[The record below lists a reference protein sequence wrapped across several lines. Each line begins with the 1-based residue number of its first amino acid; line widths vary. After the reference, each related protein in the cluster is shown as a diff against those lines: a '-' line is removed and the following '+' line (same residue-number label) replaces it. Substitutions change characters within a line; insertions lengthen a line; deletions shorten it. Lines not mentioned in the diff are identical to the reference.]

1 MVNILNSDN
10 DDGNNINTEIPF
22 KFPHKLQSLMLLQP
36 DIPGT
41 HDIAVDRKFFR
52 IRMADTDNHRNSAS
66 MLINKM
72 YSWRGYGY
80 SKATQDEHPNRITLV
95 ASNESATIG
104 TITSAFDSEMGLL
117 ADELY
122 KQEVDE
128 TRKQDRSVCEFI
140 KLAVDQ
146 ESGSK
151 KMILAS
157 LFHIAYIYARVLNRT
172 DDVFIEV
179 NPRHVGFYKRM
190 LGFEQ
195 AGEEKLCLRV
205 NAPAVLLRLDFNR
218 ADEQITKLG
227 GKAGRVPGEKS
238 LYPYF
243 FSKKEEEGMVK
254 RLTQI
259 N

>member
-1 MVNILNSDN
+1 
-10 DDGNNINTEIPF
+10 
-22 KFPHKLQSLMLLQP
+22 MLLQP
-36 DIPGT
+36 DTPGM
-41 HDIAVDRKFFR
+41 HDLAVDRKFFR
-52 IRMADTDNHRNSAS
+52 IRLANTDNHRNSAS

-72 YSWRGYGY
+72 YSWRGYGD
-80 SKATQDEHPNRITLV
+80 SKVTQYEHPNRITLV
-95 ASNESATIG
+95 ASKDSMTIG

-122 KQEVDE
+122 KQEVDQA
-128 TRKQDRSVCEFI
+128 RNQGHPVCEFI
-140 KLAVDQ
+140 KLAVER

-151 KMILAS
+151 IILAS
-157 LFHIAYIYARVLNRT
+157 LFHIAYIYARVLNHT
-172 DDVFIEV
+172 DYVFIEV

-190 LGFEQ
+190 LSFEQ

-205 NAPAVLLRLDFNR
+205 NAPAVLLMLDFAR
-218 ADEQITKLG
+218 ADEQITRLG

-254 RLTQI
+254 RITQI

>member
-1 MVNILNSDN
+1 MATNSNSDN
-10 DDGNNINTEIPF
+10 DDGSKTNIHIPF
-22 KFPHKLQSLMLLQP
+22 GSPHKLQSMMLLQP
-36 DIPGT
+36 DTPGVR
-41 HDIAVDRKFFR
+41 DFAVDRKFFR
-52 IRMADTDNHRNSAS
+52 IRPADTDKHRNSAS

-72 YSWRGYGY
+72 YSWRGYG
-80 SKATQDEHPNRITLV
+80 SSRAAQNEPPNRITLV
-95 ASNESATIG
+95 ASNDIATIG

-122 KQEVDE
+122 KKEVDQA
-128 TRKQDRSVCEFI
+128 RKQHRSVCEFI

-146 ESGSK
+146 GLGSK
-151 KMILAS
+151 MLLAS
-157 LFHIAYIYARVLNRT
+157 LFHIAYIYARVLNHT

-205 NAPAVLLRLDFNR
+205 NAPAILLRLDFAL
-218 ADEQITKLG
+218 ADEQIARLG

-243 FSKKEEEGMVK
+243 FSKKEEEGMIK
-254 RLTQI
+254 RLIQI